1 MKTILVFV
9 SSLDGKITKWENS
22 SVREW
27 SSKEDQHYFDRLWK
41 GNKLIVMGSNSYNA
55 DPIKP
60 SVFHLLVVMTQN
72 PLNYQSREIKGKIEF
87 SDEKPE
93 SIVARF
99 EAKNVQQMLIVGG
112 ARIATAFLKNQLVD
126 ELWLTIE
133 PKIFGI
139 GNNFVISEKMDI
151 NLSLI
156 SCEKI
161 NEQGTM
167 IAKYLVIKN

>member
-72 PLNYQSREIKGKIEF
+72 PLNYQ
-87 SDEKPE
+87 
-93 SIVARF
+93 
-99 EAKNVQQMLIVGG
+99 
-112 ARIATAFLKNQLVD
+112 
-126 ELWLTIE
+126 
-133 PKIFGI
+133 
-139 GNNFVISEKMDI
+139 
-151 NLSLI
+151 
-156 SCEKI
+156 
-161 NEQGTM
+161 
-167 IAKYLVIKN
+167 